1 MNNKLVGTG
10 IALALILILIFVVF
24 GTKTK
29 TEDETD
35 PASVFK
41 SVKALISQDK
51 LDEAKE
57 KLDEIASE
65 KPDLIGIGKQYL
77 KIARLYEKKKNIV
90 KTRDIYSSILE
101 KHQNIDN
108 ILEVQEELGR
118 LNIEILSSSLI
129 TDQDIVYTV
138 EPGDTLSKIAKKF
151 KTTVDLIKTSNSLKD
166 NLIRAH
172 SRLKISRIDYNLMV
186 DKSQNI
192 LTVFSDGVVFK
203 VYRVSTGENNS
214 TPSGTFKIVNKI
226 KDPVWYN
233 QGAIVPAESP
243 DNILGSRWLG
253 ISKPGYGIHGTVD
266 PRSVGQQSTKGC
278 IRMFNAEVE
287 ELFTIIPI
295 GTKVTIVD

>member
-24 GTKTK
+24 GTKT
-29 TEDETD
+29 EDKAN
-35 PASVFK
+35 PVSVFK
-41 SVKALISQDK
+41 SVKDLISQDK

-57 KLDEIASE
+57 KLGEIASE
-65 KPDLIGIGKQYL
+65 KPDLNGLGKQYL
-77 KIARLYEKKKNIV
+77 EIARLYEQKKDIV
-90 KTRDIYSSILE
+90 KTRDIYSIILE
-101 KHQNIDN
+101 KYQNVDN

-118 LNIEILSSSLI
+118 LNIEILFSSLI
-129 TDQDIVYTV
+129 TDQDIIYTV
-138 EPGDTLSKIAKKF
+138 EPGDTLLKIAKKF
-151 KTTVDLIKTSNSLKD
+151 KTTIDLIKTSNSLKD

-172 SRLKISRIDYNLMV
+172 SGLKISRIDCSLMV
-186 DKSQNI
+186 DKSQNL

-214 TPSGTFKIVNKI
+214 TPLGTFKIVNKI

-253 ISKPGYGIHGTVD
+253 ISKSGYGIHGTVD
-266 PRSVGQQSTKGC
+266 PKSVGQQATKGC
-278 IRMFNAEVE
+278 VRMLNAEVE

-295 GTKVTIVD
+295 GTEVAIVD